1 MKKAFLFF
9 CTGCD
14 RSPIKGLGSLGF
26 VIQRQGPDTN
36 NLPTAHTC
44 NNVFMLPEYNS

>member
-1 MKKAFLFF
+1 MDLDMKKTFLFF
-9 CTGCD
+9 CTGSD

-26 VIQRQGPDTN
+26 VIQRQGPDTD

-44 NNVFMLPEYNS
+44 NNVFMLP